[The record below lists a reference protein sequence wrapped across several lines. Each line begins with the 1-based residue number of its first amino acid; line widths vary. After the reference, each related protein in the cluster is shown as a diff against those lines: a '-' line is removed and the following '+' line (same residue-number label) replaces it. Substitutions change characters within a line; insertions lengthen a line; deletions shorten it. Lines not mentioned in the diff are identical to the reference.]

1 MAVLDLFIASS
12 IPVIK
17 VLVIT
22 ALGTFLALEKVDVL
36 GAEARK
42 HVNNVV
48 FYVFNPAL
56 MVASLSQTITFQ
68 QMVKLWFMPVNVL
81 ITFVVGS
88 VLGWMVIQLARPPKQ
103 LKGLIVGCTAAGNLG
118 NMFMV
123 MIPAICKEKASPFG
137 SPEVCQSYG
146 LAYSSVSM
154 ALGAVYLWTYVY
166 SIMRASNPV
175 QVAGGG
181 GAGGGHDPEKLTV
194 SITTTTTTGT
204 VGSSLEHPLLLHS
217 STSNLDKM
225 NAAGDENSS
234 SFLQRVKQVLARA
247 LGSVNWK
254 TIFAPST
261 IGVII
266 GFAIGLT
273 TPIKNLLVGDQAPL
287 RVIQDSGVLLGQAAI
302 PTLTLLVGAN
312 LLRGLKGSSVKT
324 TVIIGIVLARYV
336 ALPLVGIVVV
346 KGALRLGFIPAD
358 DPLYQFILLLQ
369 FTVPPAMNIGI
380 ITQLFG
386 EGESECSVIMLWTY
400 ALASVSLTLW
410 STCFMWLVSSS

>member
-181 GAGGGHDPEKLTV
+181 GAGGGHDPEKLT
-194 SITTTTTTGT
+194 
-204 VGSSLEHPLLLHS
+204 
-217 STSNLDKM
+217 KQM